1 MWAGVQRATCFR
13 VRGRLSGR
21 LIAPV
26 GEATVKVCGV
36 AVAMLSGYQ
45 LGAYLVDRRA
55 VNMGTVRG
63 RPGSRL
69 ARPGLGQARC
79 QLLGTD
85 GTEAS

>member
-1 MWAGVQRATCFR
+1 MSAIDADQ
-13 VRGRLSGR
+13 
-21 LIAPV
+21 
-26 GEATVKVCGV
+26 EATVKVCGV
-36 AVAMLSGYQ
+36 AVAMLSGHQ

-63 RPGSRL
+63 RPGSRF

-85 GTEAS
+85 GAEAS